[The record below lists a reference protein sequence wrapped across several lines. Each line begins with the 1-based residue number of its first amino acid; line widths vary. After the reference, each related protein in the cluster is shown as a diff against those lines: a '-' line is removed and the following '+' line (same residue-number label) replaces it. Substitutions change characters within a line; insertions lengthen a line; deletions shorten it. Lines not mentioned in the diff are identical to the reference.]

1 MLNLMQ
7 TLEQH
12 NKNIMYSIS
21 KSVTVLFDM
30 LQPQSPRKK
39 KKKKVDVEAAVGNLD
54 LIAMGTTSGTVLLYS
69 FARGQVHTH
78 LVCICCVP
86 FVVGNVIVVALI
98 S

>member
-1 MLNLMQ
+1 
-7 TLEQH
+7 
-12 NKNIMYSIS
+12 MYS
-21 KSVTVLFDM
+21 KSVFDM

-39 KKKKVDVEAAVGNLD
+39 KKKKSDVEAAVGNLD

-86 FVVGNVIVVALI
+86 FVVGNVLVVAFCCWQCYCCCLLMLAVLLLLL
-98 S
+98 